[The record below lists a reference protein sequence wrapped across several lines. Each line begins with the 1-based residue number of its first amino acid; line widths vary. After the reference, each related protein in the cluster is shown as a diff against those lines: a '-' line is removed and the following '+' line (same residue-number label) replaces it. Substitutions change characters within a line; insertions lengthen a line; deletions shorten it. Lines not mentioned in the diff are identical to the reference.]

1 MLKKWNYFWGS
12 FRGKIMAIFL
22 AFSLVTA
29 IGLGVFCYFSVFHQM
44 LSSTAAYS
52 GMVANQISKN
62 AGMIMEQTGK
72 ILMIG
77 NSSDISDF
85 LYDTGTRHE
94 TTMGLISMVK
104 LYRDSYVFSDDIKNF
119 YVLGNDGV
127 CFNEKLGI
135 YPIEKSE
142 KSQYIYNMI
151 QENEGELMVLSG
163 FEMGWEDR
171 ECFLIGQKIRQT
183 FTNKTMGIIAIELDA
198 NAVKSVYEQE
208 VLGESGYFTLFDRKG
223 NELFHYDGTAERSDI
238 PLREEVFSEDKGSYQ
253 KKTESGTMLVVY
265 DRIQGTDWVIVGQ
278 APLRELMAPTYQLG
292 RVFFAAILLTLAFLG
307 ALYYYLSKRLTK
319 PITEL
324 KDKMLLA
331 EQGDLDATVA
341 VARNDE
347 IAILQRQYNQML
359 TRIKDLMEENREEQR
374 NMQKAELKALQAQI
388 NPHFLYNTLE
398 LVIWLAASEENDQV
412 IDVVDKLAVFFK
424 TGLSKGLEWIPVKKE
439 IEHVESYL
447 SIQQKR
453 YSDLLSFEIR
463 VDPDI
468 CQYCMLKMVLQPI
481 VENAIY
487 HGIKNREEGGKITVI
502 GEKQGDLLLFTVED
516 TGCGMETEVLEELR
530 QKIRENTLPW
540 SDHEN
545 GFGIYNV
552 NRRILLYY
560 GKECGVDIQS
570 EKDRGTR
577 VTIRLKCQVEG
588 QEHV

>member
-1 MLKKWNYFWGS
+1 MLKRWKYFWDS
-12 FRGKIMAIFL
+12 FRGKVMMIFL
-22 AFSLVTA
+22 TFSLVIA
-29 IGLGVFCYFSVFHQM
+29 VGLGVFCYSSVFRQM
-44 LSSTAAYS
+44 LSSTTSYS
-52 GMVANQISKN
+52 DMVAKQISRN

-72 ILMIG
+72 ILEIG

-85 LYDTGTRHE
+85 LYDTGSRHE
-94 TTMGLISMVK
+94 TTMNLINMVK
-104 LYRDSYVFSDDIKNF
+104 LYRNSYILSDDIKNF
-119 YVLGNDGV
+119 YVIGNDGV
-127 CFNEKLGI
+127 CFNEKIGI

-142 KSQYIYNMI
+142 KSRYIYDMI
-151 QENEGELMVLSG
+151 LENENELLVLSG

-171 ECFLIGQKIRQT
+171 DCFLIGQKIRQT
-183 FTNKTMGIIAIELDA
+183 FTNKTMGIIAIEMDA

-208 VLGESGYFTLFDRKG
+208 VLGESGYFTLYDKKG
-223 NELFHYDGTAERSDI
+223 NELFHNDGEAEHPAI
-238 PLREEVFSEDKGSYQ
+238 PLRKEVFSGLNGSYQ
-253 KKTESGTMLVVY
+253 EETENGIRLVVY
-265 DRIQGTDWVIVGQ
+265 DSIENTGWVIVGQ
-278 APLRELMAPTYQLG
+278 APLQELMAPTYQLG
-292 RVFFAAILLTLAFLG
+292 QVFFAAILLTLLFLG
-307 ALYYYLSKRLTK
+307 VLYYYLSRRLTK

-341 VARNDE
+341 VATNDE
-347 IAILQRQYNQML
+347 ISILQRQYNQML
-359 TRIKDLMEENREEQR
+359 MRIKALMEENKEEQR

-453 YSDLLSFEIR
+453 YSDLLTFEIR
-463 VDPDI
+463 VEPEVY
-468 CQYCMLKMVLQPI
+468 QYSMLKMVLQPI
-481 VENAIY
+481 VENALY
-487 HGIKNREEGGKITVI
+487 HGIKNREEGGKITVT
-502 GEKQGDLLLFTVED
+502 GQKQGEFLIFVIED
-516 TGCGMETEVLEELR
+516 TGCGMEPEILEDLCR
-530 QKIRENTLPW
+530 KIRENTQPY

-560 GKECGVDIQS
+560 GKECGLDVWS
-570 EKDRGTR
+570 ERYNGTR
-577 VTIRLKCQVEG
+577 VTIRLKCQTEG
-588 QEHV
+588 QEYV